1 MVEQGAGRGREQ
13 RRAEALRA
21 PRHTVEPDP
30 KAETEVL
37 MSCAIRLFM

>member
-1 MVEQGAGRGREQ
+1 MIEQQAGSSRM
-13 RRAEALRA
+13 RRAETLRA
-21 PRHTVEPDP
+21 PKHTVGPDP